1 MHQNFLMRSVDIL
14 IDGFGRVKEAVHDA
28 ACGLNASSLNHR
40 LDSRA
45 NSIAWLLWHLTRVQ
59 DDHVSE
65 VAGVEQVWHAQGWID
80 RFGLP
85 LSAGDTGFGH
95 TSEDVAAVRVK
106 SAKLLTGYYDAV
118 HDNTL
123 AYLEGLEDADFDVVV
138 DESWDPPV
146 TLGVRLVS
154 VIADS
159 LQHAGQAAYVRGLV
173 LRR

>member
-1 MHQNFLMRSVDIL
+1 MKSVDVL
-14 IDGFGRVKEAVHDA
+14 TDGFERVKEAVHDVA
-28 ACGLNASSLNHR
+28 RGLGASALNHR
-40 LDSRA
+40 VDSQA

-65 VAGVEQVWHAQGWID
+65 VAGTEQVWHSGGWID

-85 LSAGDTGFGH
+85 LSPGDTGFGH

-106 SAKLLTGYYDAV
+106 TPKLLTGYYDAV

-123 AYLEGLEDADFDVVV
+123 EYLGELDDDDFDIVV
-138 DESWDPPV
+138 DESWEPPV

-154 VIADS
+154 VIGDS
-159 LQHAGQAAYVRGLV
+159 LQHAGQAAYVRGLM
-173 LRR
+173 RR